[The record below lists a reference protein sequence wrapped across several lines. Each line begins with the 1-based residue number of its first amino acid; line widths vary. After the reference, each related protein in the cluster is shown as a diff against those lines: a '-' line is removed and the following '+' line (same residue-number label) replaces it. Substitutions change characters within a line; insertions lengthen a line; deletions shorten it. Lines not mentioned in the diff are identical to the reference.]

1 MKNKRIVIDVV
12 NPCAEDWEK
21 MAAHGG
27 NKMCAQCCKQVHD
40 FTAMSDAEILNML
53 VANSGKICG
62 RFASHQVGR
71 ELRGTPTSSGL
82 LARAGLLSSLLV
94 TGAASSIFAQQTNQ
108 VQVVRNDAE
117 LSQRQTPQNESSTNI
132 LHGRI
137 LDGQDNTP
145 LAYAEIYVQK
155 MPNPVVADEDGNFSC
170 VIPESLMSEVAIRFE
185 VSAIGYGMQNFTVSP
200 KELTAGQQIYLM
212 EARLMGDIAVTV
224 VKRRWWQFWKWRF

>member
-1 MKNKRIVIDVV
+1 MTAYDSS
-12 NPCAEDWEK
+12 
-21 MAAHGG
+21 
-27 NKMCAQCCKQVHD
+27 KMCAKCCKRVHD
-40 FTAMSDAEILNML
+40 FTAMSDAEILNIIA
-53 VANSGKICG
+53 VSSGKICG
-62 RFASHQVGR
+62 RFAPHQIGR
-71 ELRGTPTSSGL
+71 ELRNTPSSSGL
-82 LARAGLLSSLLV
+82 LARAGLLSSLLL
-94 TGAASSIFAQQTNQ
+94 TGAASSTFAQQTDQ
-108 VQVVRNDAE
+108 VHAGRKDVA
-117 LSQRQTPQNESSTNI
+117 LSQQQAQQKEASTNI

-137 LDGQDNTP
+137 LAGENSTP

-155 MPNPVVADEDGNFSC
+155 MPNPVVADEEGNFSC